1 MLEAGVPR
9 WHARSSQTYD
19 HGDQMNIIDKV
30 FSSKPPG
37 RGEFAQIV
45 IRAFEAAGIAGT
57 EYREPEFAVKIPGR
71 EATVFLHNT
80 YSQYCKAQPSDRK
93 AVVEKLVASFGSIP
107 EISADFKSARQ
118 HLMPV
123 VRDSAYFNLSQLLTR
138 INPAREPSWEAKPLA
153 EGLIVALAYDSEH
166 SITSLDRKALEDWGT
181 GFDAAFAIA
190 KDNLWERTDPARFVG
205 QNGVYWGEWG
215 DSYDSSRLL
224 FPELIYRLSL
234 DGDPVAYVPNRD
246 TLLVTGKNN
255 VEGLRGLLKSGRETH
270 FEQGHPVSP
279 DLYLL
284 DEGEWKTYVPQD
296 LELRELWM
304 ATRRQR
310 DAVDYA
316 QQKEVLDKLPEYD
329 DVFVAK
335 LSLFTRE
342 GGSIFSACVWPR
354 DVDTLLPRAEMI
366 ALVLD
371 EESTESVMVLWDA
384 AVPVIGH
391 LLEQVPGLTPPRY
404 RARDFPT
411 EKEIGRLRSVA
422 RNPR

>member
-1 MLEAGVPR
+1 MKIVNK
-9 WHARSSQTYD
+9 
-19 HGDQMNIIDKV
+19 M
-30 FSSKPPG
+30 FSRKPPEKS
-37 RGEFAQIV
+37 EFAQIV
-45 IRAFEAAGIAGT
+45 TRAFEAAGISGT
-57 EYREPEFAVKIPGR
+57 EYRESEFAVKIPGR

-80 YSQYCKAQPSDRK
+80 YAQYCKAQPSDRK
-93 AVVEKLVASFGSIP
+93 AVVAKLVASFGSIP
-107 EISADFKSARQ
+107 EVPADFKSARQ

-138 INPAREPSWEAKPLA
+138 LNPSREPSWDAKPLVD
-153 EGLIVALAYDSEH
+153 GLILALAYDSEH
-166 SITSLDRKALEDWGT
+166 SITSLDRKSLQGWGIA
-181 GFDAAFAIA
+181 FEAAFGIA
-190 KDNLWERTDPARFVG
+190 KDNLWERTDPNRFVG

-215 DSYDSSRLL
+215 DSYDSSRIL

-255 VEGLRGLLKSGRETH
+255 VEGLRGLLKRGRETH

-284 DEGEWKTYVPQD
+284 EDGAWKTYIPED
-296 LELRELWM
+296 LELHRLWM
-304 ATRRQR
+304 ETRRQR
-310 DAVDYA
+310 DAVNYA

-329 DVFVAK
+329 EVFVAK

-342 GGSIFSACVWPR
+342 DESVFSACVWPR
-354 DVDTLLPRAEMI
+354 DVDSLLPRAEII

-371 EESTESVMVLWDA
+371 EGSTESVMVLWDA

-391 LLEQVPGLTPPRY
+391 LLEQVPGLTPSRF
-404 RARDFPT
+404 RAREFPT
-411 EKEIGRLRSVA
+411 DREIARLRSVA